1 MWLSP
6 YLSDVSNTGLVDKG
20 KLPESDFSPPMRLEN
35 DGPNVQTPPL
45 ECLRTL
51 LQNHGDAVLRS
62 FVFPDSRA
70 QFIDLVKRAGV
81 AHELGR
87 SLGDGFSS
95 TEVDFWSYSKGLGKV
110 LDKDD

>member
-1 MWLSP
+1 M
-6 YLSDVSNTGLVDKG
+6 
-20 KLPESDFSPPMRLEN
+20 LEN
-35 DGPNVQTPPL
+35 TSPEPL
-45 ECLRTL
+45 
-51 LQNHGDAVLRS
+51 LRS